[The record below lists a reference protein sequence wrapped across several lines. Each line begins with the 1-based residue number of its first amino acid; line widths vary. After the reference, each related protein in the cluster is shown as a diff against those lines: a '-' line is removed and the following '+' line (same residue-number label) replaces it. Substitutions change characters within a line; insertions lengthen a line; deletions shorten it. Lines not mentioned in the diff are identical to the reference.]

1 MKDNINIYFTFVVS
15 LGFIICILS
24 IVALTKETQKL
35 QTEVDELRVLFNQK
49 FLQEMVINKPTVRF
63 EF

>member
-35 QTEVDELRVLFNQK
+35 QIEVDELRVLFNQK
-49 FLQEMVINKPTVRF
+49 FLQEMAVNKPTLRF